1 MNGIVSLFNLFNK
14 HLVVFFKRF
23 AMAHFAHNVVHPLD
37 FDIDVDE
44 LTEDHPRA
52 PNPVGINI
60 NLKPHQQ
67 TLLARCIEYENSSVK
82 LRQFKELTPYV
93 DGSDHFN
100 TSMAILGD
108 RVGAGKSYVI
118 LSLLASND
126 ITNKTDLRIKSHGF
140 NKVVYYIKNKE
151 TSVKT
156 NLLVV
161 PHNLAAQ
168 WEYYIK
174 TFGGNQKYKVIKTQ
188 KALDALLTE
197 ARNSS
202 EDDDDASDALGSE
215 CSCED
220 DGDDVN
226 EGEEV
231 DESGHQVQVHGNR
244 TYVSLNV
251 DTLSLPSTSA
261 ASSSSP
267 NASSATIAPVRS
279 LVRSNVPRTKHPIEV
294 IADYNLIVVTST
306 LYNKLASF
314 LNLYKVKLQRAIYD
328 EVDNL
333 NVPGCKEVQANFFWF
348 VTASYGNIIY
358 PKGLNKY
365 ESSIGRYVWYAN
377 GIKHSGFLKN
387 ILMDLYYN
395 VSRNLM
401 KVLVVKNRESYVET
415 SLSLP
420 EMVSHYIHCR
430 TPYAINVLNGLV
442 DRTILNYLNAD
453 DIQGALQYVSSS
465 HKSNEDNIIARV
477 IDKYTRQ
484 ATNIN
489 LQINTAREYLYDTEA
504 ERTEALSRLEK
515 QLDQVQKKIDAITER
530 IKNNDLCTICYETVD
545 KKTVTSC
552 CQNTFCFKCINL
564 WLAQRRLCPLCKI
577 PMDITQLY
585 VIDNDATDFT
595 EEDVKVDE
603 SIDATKPNANNDKYQ
618 NLELILCNMNV
629 DAKLL
634 IFSAY
639 ENSFTNVIPILQK
652 LNIKFDF
659 LKGNGYQIQATIDRY
674 KNGDVKVLLI
684 NTRQYGSG
692 LNLENTTDMILF
704 HKFDTEI
711 EKQVIGRAQ
720 RFGRKQQL
728 NVHYLLYENEMP
740 SSEATVASTS

>member
-1 MNGIVSLFNLFNK
+1 
-14 HLVVFFKRF
+14 
-23 AMAHFAHNVVHPLD
+23 MAHFAHNVVHPLD

-52 PNPVGINI
+52 PNPIGINI

-67 TLLARCIEYENSSVK
+67 TLLARCIDYENNCIK
-82 LRQFKELTPYV
+82 LNQFNELTPYV
-93 DGSDHFN
+93 DVNDHFK

-126 ITNKTDLRIKSHGF
+126 ITDKTDHRIKSHGF
-140 NKVVYYIKNKE
+140 NKVVYYIRNKE
-151 TSVKT
+151 TSIKT

-174 TFGGNQKYKVIKTQ
+174 TFGGSMKYKVIKTQ
-188 KALDALLTE
+188 KALDALLNE
-197 ARNSS
+197 ARNTSVEEEGEYSETDSSTEDKDDEDS
-202 EDDDDASDALGSE
+202 EDDE
-215 CSCED
+215 
-220 DGDDVN
+220 N
-226 EGEEV
+226 
-231 DESGHQVQVHGNR
+231 GHQVHEQGNK

-251 DTLSLPSTSA
+251 NALNLTSTSNSTN
-261 ASSSSP
+261 ASSSTSRQ
-267 NASSATIAPVRS
+267 SQMTTRSMVRTK
-279 LVRSNVPRTKHPIEV
+279 VPRTKSPIEV
-294 IADYNLIVVTST
+294 IGAYDLIVVTST

-314 LNLYKVKLQRAIYD
+314 MNIYKIKLQRAIYD

-348 VTASYGNIIY
+348 VTASYGNVLY
-358 PKGLNKY
+358 PKGQNKY
-365 ESSIGRYVWYAN
+365 EPAIGRYVWYAN

-420 EMVSHYIHCR
+420 EMISHYIQCK

-453 DIQGALQYVSSS
+453 DIQGALQYVSAS
-465 HKSNEDNIIARV
+465 HKSTEDNIITRV

-504 ERTEALSRLEK
+504 ERTEALTRLQK
-515 QLDQVQKKIDAITER
+515 QLEQVQKKINTITER

-552 CQNTFCFKCINL
+552 CQNTFCFKCINM
-564 WLAQRRLCPLCKI
+564 WLAQRKICPLCKI

-585 VIDNDATDFT
+585 VIDNDVVENNEIVIAD
-595 EEDVKVDE
+595 DVE
-603 SIDATKPNANNDKYQ
+603 QIDMMKPNSKNDKYQ
-618 NLELILCNMNV
+618 NLELILKNMDGN
-629 DAKLL
+629 AKLL

-639 ENSFTNVIPILQK
+639 ENSFTNVIPILQR
-652 LNIKFDF
+652 LNIKSDY

-674 KNGDVKVLLI
+674 KNGDVKVLLV

-692 LNLENTTDMILF
+692 LNLENTTDIILF

-740 SSEATVASTS
+740 STAT

>member
-1 MNGIVSLFNLFNK
+1 
-14 HLVVFFKRF
+14 
-23 AMAHFAHNVVHPLD
+23 MAHFAHNIDNPLD

-67 TLLARCIEYENSSVK
+67 TLLARCIEYENNSIK
-82 LRQFKELTPYV
+82 LNQFNELSPHV
-93 DGSDHFN
+93 DMNDDFK

-118 LSLLASND
+118 LSLIASND
-126 ITNKTDLRIKSHGF
+126 ITDKTDIRIKSYGY
-140 NKVVYYIKNKE
+140 NKVVYYIRNKE
-151 TSVKT
+151 TSIKT

-174 TFGGNQKYKVIKTQ
+174 TFGGSMKYKVIKTQ
-188 KALDALLTE
+188 KALDGLMNE
-197 ARNSS
+197 ARNTS
-202 EDDDDASDALGSE
+202 E
-215 CSCED
+215 ED
-220 DGDDVN
+220 EDEDSNDGDGEN
-226 EGEEV
+226 EHHVHEE
-231 DESGHQVQVHGNR
+231 GNK

-251 DTLSLPSTSA
+251 NALNLASTSNA
-261 ASSSSP
+261 SNASSSTSHKM
-267 NASSATIAPVRS
+267 TTRS
-279 LVRSNVPRTKHPIEV
+279 LVRTTVPRTKSPIDV
-294 IADYNLIVVTST
+294 IGAYDLIVVTST

-314 LNLYKVKLQRAIYD
+314 LNIFKIKLQRAIYD

-348 VTASYGNIIY
+348 VTASYGNVIY
-358 PKGLNKY
+358 PKGQNKY
-365 ESSIGRYVWYAN
+365 EPAIGRYVWYAN

-420 EMVSHYIHCR
+420 EMISHYIQCK
-430 TPYAINVLNGLV
+430 TPYTINVLNGLV

-453 DIQGALQYVSSS
+453 DVQGALQYVNAS
-465 HKSNEDNIIARV
+465 HKSTEDNIITRV

-504 ERTEALSRLEK
+504 ERTEALTRLQK
-515 QLDQVQKKIDAITER
+515 QLEQVQKKINAITER

-564 WLAQRRLCPLCKI
+564 WLAQKKVCPLCKI
-577 PMDITQLY
+577 PLNITQLY
-585 VIDNDATDFT
+585 VIDNDIVENNELVITDDI
-595 EEDVKVDE
+595 EH
-603 SIDATKPNANNDKYQ
+603 IDMTKPHTNNDKYQ
-618 NLELILCNMNV
+618 NLELILNNMDGN
-629 DAKLL
+629 AKLL

-639 ENSFTNVIPILQK
+639 ENSFTNVIPILQR
-652 LNIKFDF
+652 LNIKSDY
-659 LKGNGYQIQATIDRY
+659 LKGNGFQIQATIDRY
-674 KNGDVKVLLI
+674 KNGDVKVLLV

-692 LNLENTTDMILF
+692 LNLENTTDIILF

-740 SSEATVASTS
+740 SIAT

>member
-1 MNGIVSLFNLFNK
+1 
-14 HLVVFFKRF
+14 
-23 AMAHFAHNVVHPLD
+23 MAQFVHNVHHSLD

-44 LTEDHPRA
+44 LTEDDARA
-52 PNPVGINI
+52 PNPIGINI

-67 TLLARCIEYENSSVK
+67 TLLARCIEYENSSIK
-82 LRQFKELTPYV
+82 LKQFNELAPYV
-93 DGSDHFN
+93 DTNDHFN

-151 TSVKT
+151 TSIKT

-174 TFGGNQKYKVIKTQ
+174 TFGGKQKYKVIKTQ

-197 ARNSS
+197 ARNTS
-202 EDDDDASDALGSE
+202 EDDDESSDAVDAVDSE
-215 CSCED
+215 SSSDEVEETTLD
-220 DGDDVN
+220 DNGH
-226 EGEEV
+226 EV
-231 DESGHQVQVHGNR
+231 HVQGNR
-244 TYVSLNV
+244 TYVSIDVNAL
-251 DTLSLPSTSA
+251 LPSTSS
-261 ASSSSP
+261 ASSSTHV
-267 NASSATIAPVRS
+267 ASSKTRS
-279 LVRSNVPRTKHPIEV
+279 LVRTNVPRTKSPIEV
-294 IADYNLIVVTST
+294 IGGYNLIVVTST
-306 LYNKLASF
+306 LYNKLATF
-314 LNLYKVKLQRAIYD
+314 LTFHKIKLQRAIYD

-348 VTASYGNIIY
+348 VTASYGNVIY
-358 PKGLNKY
+358 PKGQNKY
-365 ESSIGRYVWYAN
+365 EPSIGRYVWYAN

-395 VSRNLM
+395 VSMNLM
-401 KVLVVKNRESYVET
+401 KVLVVKNRESYVEK

-420 EMVSHYIHCR
+420 EMISHYIQCK
-430 TPYAINVLNGLV
+430 TPYTINVLNGLV

-465 HKSNEDNIIARV
+465 QKSNEDNIITRV

-484 ATNIN
+484 VTNIN

-504 ERTEALSRLEK
+504 ERTDVLSRLEK
-515 QLDQVQKKIDAITER
+515 QLEQVQKKIDAITER

-545 KKTVTSC
+545 RKTVTSC

-564 WLAQRRLCPLCKI
+564 WLAQRKLCPLCKI
-577 PMDITQLY
+577 PLDITQLY
-585 VIDNDATDFT
+585 VIDNDVVDPVDNK
-595 EEDVKVDE
+595 EEVE
-603 SIDATKPNANNDKYQ
+603 HLDATQPNAQNDKYQ
-618 NLELILCNMNV
+618 NLELILQNINK

-639 ENSFTNVIPILQK
+639 ENSFTNVIPILQR
-652 LNIKFDF
+652 LNIKFDN

-674 KNGDVKVLLI
+674 KNGDVKVLLV

-740 SSEATVASTS
+740 STVTSISNTS